1 LEINRLCMGCMTL
14 KDDDGAQCP
23 VCGFIEGTKPD
34 SPLFLEPRTVLEHKY
49 LIGRVLGQGGFG
61 ITYLAWDLNLNIKL
75 AIKEYFPQE
84 LASRP
89 AGHNKVSAY
98 AGSMGSQ
105 YEYGLD
111 KFLQEAR
118 TLAQFEGH
126 PNIVSVRD
134 FFRANDTAYF
144 VMSYVEGIT
153 LQQYMTEKGGSLPVD
168 QAFGIIMPV
177 LDALQVVHAAE
188 VLHRDIS
195 PDNIYINQRGQVIL
209 IDFGAARQ
217 AIGEKGRSLS
227 IILKPG
233 YAPEEQYRSKGVQ
246 GPWTDIYAVAA
257 TTYHLLT
264 GQQPPE
270 ALERLSEDG
279 LIPPSRL
286 DVAIG
291 ELEEKALLKAL
302 AVRGPERYQSVQD
315 FQADLIG
322 EQSAVSFT
330 SPDKTTKT
338 TVQQSVR
345 KNDSNEIKQAVPVKM
360 IAVVVASVV
369 LIAGSVAA
377 YSLIG
382 STGAA
387 DNVAAEEREFTEE
400 PQEETGSIVE
410 TESAS
415 EEENTTQPEEN
426 INENA
431 GSDEESESEPESEPE
446 PEPEPKH
453 EPESEPEPEPEL
465 EPEPEPEQTAGQEVQ
480 NMSYEGG
487 TYSGDVKNGIPH
499 GQGKWTHPVGLS
511 YTGQFSDGSVTGY
524 GTMHMPSGDVYVGNV
539 LKGKPHGQ
547 GKLTKADGT
556 VQEGNWVNGIL
567 Q

>member
-1 LEINRLCMGCMTL
+1 MNQERLCMGCMRERLEGEET
-14 KDDDGAQCP
+14 CSN
-23 VCGFIEGTKPD
+23 CGYVEGTAPE
-34 SPLFLEPRTVLEHKY
+34 SPLYLPPRTILEGKY
-49 LIGRVLGQGGFG
+49 LVGRVLGQGGFG
-61 ITYLAWDLNLNIKL
+61 ITYLAWDINLNIKL
-75 AIKEYFPQE
+75 AIKEYFPQD
-84 LASRP
+84 LASRA
-89 AGHNKVSAY
+89 AGHSQVSAY

-134 FFRANDTAYF
+134 FFKANGTAYF

-153 LQQYMTEKGGSLPVD
+153 LQQYLSERGGKLPAN

-177 LDALQVVHAAE
+177 LDALQAVHGAD

-233 YAPEEQYRSKGVQ
+233 YAPEEQYRSKGIQ

-270 ALERLSEDG
+270 ALERLSEDT
-279 LIPPSRL
+279 LVPPSQMN
-286 DVAIG
+286 VEVG
-291 ELEEKALLKAL
+291 EREEKALLKAL
-302 AVRGPERYQSVQD
+302 AVRGADRYQSVQD
-315 FQADLIG
+315 FQTDLLKELQAADLIAP
-322 EQSAVSFT
+322 EKTPLPETATDDSLVRARSRPPIKLMITIAAAV
-330 SPDKTTKT
+330 
-338 TVQQSVR
+338 
-345 KNDSNEIKQAVPVKM
+345 I
-360 IAVVVASVV
+360 

-377 YSLIG
+377 YSFFSGGGAG
-382 STGAA
+382 SETAA
-387 DNVAAEEREFTEE
+387 QDDEAVEKGLDTLLAEAPEVLTPVEPEE
-400 PQEETGSIVE
+400 EAEPVEPVENGENEEETAPV
-410 TESAS
+410 
-415 EEENTTQPEEN
+415 P
-426 INENA
+426 
-431 GSDEESESEPESEPE
+431 EPEPAPE
-446 PEPEPKH
+446 PEPEPA
-453 EPESEPEPEPEL
+453 PPAPEPAPPA
-465 EPEPEPEQTAGQEVQ
+465 PEPAPPAEQEVQ

-487 TYSGDVKNGIPH
+487 TYSGSLKNGIPH
-499 GQGKWTHPVGLS
+499 GQGRWSHPGGLTYVGEF
-511 YTGQFSDGSVTGY
+511 TEGSVTGY
-524 GTMHMPSGDVYVGNV
+524 GTMTLPSGDRYVGTV
-539 LKGKPHGQ
+539 LKGVPHGQ
-547 GKLTKADGT
+547 GKLTKVDGT
-556 VQEGNWVNGIL
+556 VQDGNWVNGVL